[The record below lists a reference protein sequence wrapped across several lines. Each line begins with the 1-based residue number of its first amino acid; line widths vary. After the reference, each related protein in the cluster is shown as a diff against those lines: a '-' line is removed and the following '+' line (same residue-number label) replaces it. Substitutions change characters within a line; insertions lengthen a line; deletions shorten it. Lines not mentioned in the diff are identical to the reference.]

1 MAYRTECRKTVREFA
16 HILKN
21 FLTNPVSMDELD
33 YSNSSGNGNIE
44 NINFNYANAQTEQW
58 TLTYDGSNGNFT
70 VQGSVSGSQGTADIN
85 TLYDNGII
93 SFTIRNGSDAWADGD
108 VVLINCTKGSTP
120 AFEYINSGVYRKE
133 LKAELQGVKNIDLS
147 WNSYS
152 SYSFEVGYYMQPY
165 GKLNK
170 SDFLVATMFN
180 TTCGSIDSSHKL
192 NQVDCSIIL
201 TVPNSAFSGT
211 DDAINL
217 SYFTSNNITSETTKN
232 IRINLLNGKYIKVL
246 DTTLDISSY
255 VDNISDWQDGLTVIC
270 INLRNSDGYVE
281 VLINNSSIASTTI
294 GDLAGF
300 SFAIR
305 NVYIQSCV
313 SFYYWNRLIN
323 SSEIQTITDNGGF
336 PTKTVANDY
345 YASFANATYIYD
357 YLIVAPARKFGFY
370 YFDFGDSSI
379 KYRYT
384 IPSRKTQ
391 VHCGANAIQSS
402 TQYTEYGGVDSY
414 YHYNTQYIDFGEP
427 EEILDK
433 YWIVQDGNNVLLILK
448 HFDPTK
454 FANPVYNLFYIGWTN
469 GDVNVDYPLMIGMKA
484 GSFNWYDTQHSDY
497 RFGLFYGNNVS
508 VARDDGW
515 YNNYITTPQMSS
527 YWNSLLTTDN
537 FTTVMRVNLYHNLSN
552 NTEVVS
558 YGTPKWLY
566 VINTSDITPETE
578 IYINGLKYIVIPDN
592 SDSGS
597 AYKFLVE
604 LNPE

>member
-21 FLTNPVSMDELD
+21 FLTNPISMDEVD
-33 YSNSSGNGNIE
+33 YSNASGNGNIE
-44 NINFNYANAQTEQW
+44 NIGFNYANASTEQW
-58 TLTYDGSNGNFT
+58 KLTYDKSDGYFT
-70 VQGSVSGSQGTADIN
+70 VSGTVSGDKDNADIDKA
-85 TLYDNGII
+85 YDNGII
-93 SFTIRNGSDAWADGD
+93 SFTIRNGSDAWVDGD

-133 LKAELQGVKNIDLS
+133 LKAELQGVENVGLS
-147 WNSYS
+147 WSIHS
-152 SYSFEVGYYMQPY
+152 SYHFETLPTFTPN

-170 SDFLVATMFN
+170 NDFLLATMFN
-180 TTCGSIDSSHKL
+180 TYCSSIDSSHKL
-192 NQVDCSIIL
+192 NQVDCSIIV
-201 TVPNSAFSGT
+201 TIPNSGFSGAEET
-211 DDAINL
+211 INL
-217 SYFTSNNITSETTKN
+217 SYFTSNNITSETAKD
-232 IRINLLNGKYIKVL
+232 IRLNLLSGKYIKVL
-246 DTTLDISSY
+246 GTSLDISSY
-255 VDNISDWQDGLTVIC
+255 IDNITDWQDGLAVIC

-281 VLINNSSIASTTI
+281 ILINNSSIASTTI
-294 GDLAGF
+294 DDLAGF

-305 NVYIQSCV
+305 GVYFQNCV
-313 SFYYWNRLIN
+313 SFYYWDRLIN

-336 PTKTVANDY
+336 PTETVANDY
-345 YASFANATYIYD
+345 YASFANYTNVYD

-370 YFDFGDSSI
+370 YFDFGGDYI
-379 KYRYT
+379 QYRYT

-391 VHCGANAIQSS
+391 VHCGANAPQST

-433 YWIVQDGNNVLLILK
+433 FWVIQDGNNVLVVLK

-469 GDVNVDYPLMIGMKA
+469 GDINVDYPLMIGMKA
-484 GSFNWYDTQHSDY
+484 GGFNWYDTQHSDY
-497 RFGLFYGNNVS
+497 RFGLFYGNNIS

-515 YNNYITTPQMSS
+515 YNRYVSTPQMSS
-527 YWNSLLTTDN
+527 DWNSLLTTDN
-537 FTTVMRVNLYHNLSN
+537 FTTVMRVNLYHNMSG
-552 NTEVVS
+552 NTEIVS

-566 VINTSDITPETE
+566 AINTSDITPETE
-578 IYINGLKYIVIPDN
+578 IYINGLKYVVIPDN

-597 AYKFLVE
+597 KYNFLIE